1 MDENKNYLERIDS
14 IRFELLDDV
23 KKVLSDPFLTI
34 GEAFDFDHAIAGF
47 CGYPERTMLEIET
60 IRLEKSTI
68 MCGCFYME
76 DTDGNQPKPIDLGNF
91 DVTTILRVLD
101 YTRKQLREWKI
112 KELRN
117 LIIKAGEYIK
127 FDGKESFLFCD
138 NPHISDDM
146 DATYHNLNE
155 VRILGFDNVEFVTSD
170 IDEIGSDRVNYEIRQ
185 IPDETLDQ
193 IIAYIK
199 KRPEKI
205 DIELTDEQLKVMDEF
220 YNAIKKM
227 EEAGIA
233 VIRDAEPD
241 GGFYFVN
248 GKGLE
253 FAGGD
258 GVYDSDNY
266 VSVQDQINEM
276 EMFSYSDL
284 SDWLFCSDFE
294 DLYAKRI

>member
-1 MDENKNYLERIDS
+1 MANYNEQLKELRHQMVLDIECILHEHCFDLSEPHDLRNPLNGFRNGCSGDRIIEAITLEDGDAVVTQSCRNPN
-14 IRFELLDDV
+14 RFEDALECKVEDLTTETLVKLLEQV
-23 KKVLSDPFLTI
+23 K
-34 GEAFDFDHAIAGF
+34 
-47 CGYPERTMLEIET
+47 
-60 IRLEKSTI
+60 
-68 MCGCFYME
+68 E
-76 DTDGNQPKPIDLGNF
+76 DCRCL
-91 DVTTILRVLD
+91 
-101 YTRKQLREWKI
+101 KI

-117 LIIKAGEYIK
+117 LIIKAGEYIE

-138 NPHISDDM
+138 NQQISDDM
-146 DATYHNLNE
+146 DATYHNLDE

-170 IDEIGSDRVNYEIRQ
+170 IDEIGSNRVNYEIRQ
-185 IPDETLDQ
+185 VPDETLDQ

-199 KRPEKI
+199 KRPKKI

-276 EMFSYSDL
+276 EMFSYGDL

>member
-1 MDENKNYLERIDS
+1 MASYNEQLKELRHQMVLDIECILHEPCFDLSEPHDLRNPINGFRNGCSGIRIIEAITLEDGDAVVTQS
-14 IRFELLDDV
+14 CCNPNRFEDALECKVEDLTTETLV
-23 KKVLSDPFLTI
+23 KLFENLK
-34 GEAFDFDHAIAGF
+34 
-47 CGYPERTMLEIET
+47 
-60 IRLEKSTI
+60 
-68 MCGCFYME
+68 E
-76 DTDGNQPKPIDLGNF
+76 DCRWL
-91 DVTTILRVLD
+91 
-101 YTRKQLREWKI
+101 KI
-112 KELRN
+112 KELKN
-117 LIIKAGEYIK
+117 LISKAGGYID

-138 NPHISDDM
+138 NAHISDDM
-146 DATYHNLNE
+146 DATYHNLC
-155 VRILGFDNVEFVTSD
+155 RIQLYGCGDPEFTTTFLETDDCGCEYQQCNLEQV
-170 IDEIGSDRVNYEIRQ
+170 
-185 IPDETLDQ
+185 PDETLDQ

-199 KRPEKI
+199 RQAEKI
-205 DIELTDEQLKVMDEF
+205 DILLTDEQLKVMDEF

-258 GVYDSDNY
+258 DAYDSDDY

-284 SDWLFCSDFE
+284 SDWLFCSDYE
-294 DLYAKRI
+294 DLYAKRV

>member
-1 MDENKNYLERIDS
+1 MANYNEQLKELRHQMVLDIECILHEPCFDLSEPHDLRNPLNGFRNGCSGLRIIEAITLEDGDAVVTQSCRNPN
-14 IRFELLDDV
+14 RFEDALECKVEDLTTETLVKLLEQV
-23 KKVLSDPFLTI
+23 K
-34 GEAFDFDHAIAGF
+34 
-47 CGYPERTMLEIET
+47 
-60 IRLEKSTI
+60 
-68 MCGCFYME
+68 E
-76 DTDGNQPKPIDLGNF
+76 DCRCL
-91 DVTTILRVLD
+91 
-101 YTRKQLREWKI
+101 KI

-117 LIIKAGEYIK
+117 LIITAGEYIE

-138 NPHISDDM
+138 NQQISDDM
-146 DATYHNLNE
+146 DATYHNLDE

-170 IDEIGSDRVNYEIRQ
+170 IDEIGSNRVNYEIRQ
-185 IPDETLDQ
+185 VPDETLDQ

-199 KRPEKI
+199 KRPKNI

-258 GVYDSDNY
+258 DVYDSDNY

-284 SDWLFCSDFE
+284 SDWLFCSDYE

>member
-1 MDENKNYLERIDS
+1 MENYEQLINELRHKMVLDIECILHEPCFDLSEPHDLRNPLNGFRNGCSGLRIIEAITLEDGDAFVTQSFRNPN
-14 IRFELLDDV
+14 RFEDALECKVEDLTTETLV
-23 KKVLSDPFLTI
+23 KLFEQIKEDCRWLK
-34 GEAFDFDHAIAGF
+34 
-47 CGYPERTMLEIET
+47 IE
-60 IRLEKSTI
+60 
-68 MCGCFYME
+68 
-76 DTDGNQPKPIDLGNF
+76 
-91 DVTTILRVLD
+91 
-101 YTRKQLREWKI
+101 
-112 KELRN
+112 ELRN
-117 LIIKAGEYIK
+117 LIIKAGEHIE

-138 NPHISDDM
+138 NPQISDDM
-146 DATYHNLNE
+146 DATYHNLDK
-155 VRILGFDNVEFVTSD
+155 VRILGFNNVEFVTSD
-170 IDEIGSDRVNYEIRQ
+170 INEIGSNRVNYEIRQ

-199 KRPEKI
+199 NRPKKI

-258 GVYDSDNY
+258 DAYDSDDY

-276 EMFSYSDL
+276 EMFSYNDL
-284 SDWLFCSDFE
+284 SEWLFCSDYE